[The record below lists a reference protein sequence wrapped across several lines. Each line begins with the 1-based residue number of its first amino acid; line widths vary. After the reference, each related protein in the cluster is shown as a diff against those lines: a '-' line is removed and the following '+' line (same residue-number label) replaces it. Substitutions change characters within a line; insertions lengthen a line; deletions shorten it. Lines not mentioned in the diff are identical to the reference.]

1 MPVALTEG
9 MSVLK
14 VAARNAALLFA
25 AVAAL
30 CSVACSAGDDG
41 PTYTG
46 TDIES
51 NAAGETGQPLRCET
65 GSVQHC
71 TIWLGQHGDLLN
83 CAEGLSLCTDG
94 NWGGCI
100 DEIILEE
107 NPELYSELVGE

>member
-41 PTYTG
+41 PTYTS

-51 NAAGETGQPLRCET
+51 NTAGETGQPLRCET
-65 GSVQHC
+65 GSVQRC
-71 TIWLGQHGDLLN
+71 TIWLGQHGDLSN
-83 CAEGLSLCTDG
+83 CAEGLSVCNGG
-94 NWGGCI
+94 NWSSCI
-100 DEIILEE
+100 DESILQE
-107 NPELYSELVGE
+107 NAELYSELVSE